1 MVLRKKVKVYS
12 VIQLVLEIFLV
23 ETPEGS
29 SKLTLVNRSH
39 YLKTCL
45 DHRQVEDYL
54 AKHSRFLE
62 VQSKLS
68 KSKTMSQRKVKSRM
82 KMELLSIKMK

>member
-1 MVLRKKVKVYS
+1 MYS
-12 VIQLVLEIFLV
+12 VIRSVLEIFLV

-29 SKLTLVNRSH
+29 LKLTLANRNH
-39 YLKTCL
+39 YLKTCP

-62 VQSKLS
+62 AQSKLS
-68 KSKTMSQRKVKSRM
+68 KSKTMSQRKDKSKM
-82 KMELLSIKMK
+82 KMA